1 MAAATATPPSAL
13 KLRGRQKAAALLIS
27 LGPEVSAEVLK
38 HFKEAEIEALT
49 VEIFQ
54 LEKISEEVKGQVL
67 EECYHMALA
76 RDFITSGG
84 MDYAREMLV
93 RALGEE
99 RAQEVIDRLA
109 AQRRP
114 QRFQF
119 ARESDPSQ
127 LAQFVSNEHPQTIA
141 LILSHLQPNQAAQT
155 LGHLPGELRTDVALR
170 IATMDRTPPEVV
182 EQVEDVL
189 KRKFSSV
196 ITRDFTSVGGTQFLV
211 NILTN
216 VDRGTEKHILEYLDE
231 TNGELATEVRKLM
244 FVFDDLVRLDDRSRQ
259 RVLREV
265 DSKDLALAMRGV
277 SEELQERIFRNQS
290 SRAAQALREEMEIGG
305 PVRLRQVEE
314 AQQRIVNIVRRLDDA
329 EEIVIQRGGEDVL
342 V

>member
-1 MAAATATPPSAL
+1 MAVAPGSFRNL
-13 KLRGRQKAAALLIS
+13 KGRQKAAALLIS
-27 LGPEVSAEVLK
+27 LGSELSANVLK
-38 HFKEAEIEALT
+38 HFKESEIETLT

-54 LEKISEEVKGQVL
+54 LEKVSEDTKDQVM

-84 MDYAREMLV
+84 MDYARDMLM
-93 RALGEE
+93 RALGPN
-99 RAQEVIDRLA
+99 RAQEVIERLA
-109 AQRRP
+109 ASRRP
-114 QRFQF
+114 QRFSF
-119 ARESDPSQ
+119 ARESDPNQ

-141 LILSHLQPNQAAQT
+141 LILSHLQPAHAAQT
-155 LGHLPGELRTDVALR
+155 MTNLPVEMRTEVALR

-182 EQVEDVL
+182 EQVEEVL
-189 KRKFSSV
+189 KRKLSSV

-216 VDRGTEKHILEYLDE
+216 VDRGTEKQILEYLDE
-231 TNGELATEVRKLM
+231 TNADLAAEVRKLM
-244 FVFDDLVRLDDRSRQ
+244 FVFDDLVRLDDRSLQ

-277 SEELQERIFRNQS
+277 GEELQEKIFRNQS
-290 SRAAQALREEMEIGG
+290 SRAAQALREEMEIAG

-314 AQQRIVNIVRRLDDA
+314 AQQRIVNVVRRLDDA